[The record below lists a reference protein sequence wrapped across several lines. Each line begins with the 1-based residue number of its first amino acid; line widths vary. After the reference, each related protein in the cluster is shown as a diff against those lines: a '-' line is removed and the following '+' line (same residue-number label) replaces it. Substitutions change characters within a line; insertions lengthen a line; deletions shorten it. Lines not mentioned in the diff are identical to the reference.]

1 MRFQTMKLHLVRQL
15 LEKVLLLSGLI
26 LVVSVSLP
34 ETSRA
39 QQLVPDTRM
48 ALIVGNSN
56 YNGEKLPNARND
68 AESIAATLQTLRFDV
83 TLILDATQ
91 EDFLKKA
98 EEFSQAT
105 IRRNANVVLV
115 YYAGHGVQLA
125 GKNYLIPVD
134 SRISDIDTLV
144 SDSIHFD
151 ELLKLVGRSSAFKMV
166 FLDACQN
173 NPFQD
178 RIKSLEVGL
187 APPPDVSGFL
197 IGYATQPGKVAY
209 DGAGDNS
216 PYATALLS
224 YMHSSGRE
232 VLSVLADV
240 NQNVRKETGGAQVP
254 YVQFS
259 VKPDFYFKPGPESDG
274 DLEAG
279 LWKLSVQ
286 QEDPRLIQLY
296 LQRYP
301 EGRFV
306 DEAQTILERALKDT
320 NGVLPTPSVGLASLE
335 EEIWSNAL
343 ASRNRALL
351 QYYIERFPD
360 GQYLEQAKTLVTQM
374 MPDNPNNLT
383 QSELCRRF
391 ATHPNDSTV
400 IYRGVSLNL
409 LAKNSGAA
417 IHSCEQA
424 VNDYPDVP
432 HYKALL
438 ARARAAAGD
447 TKIAVDLYQQAA
459 AAGDTRALVSLGLLY
474 ELGQGLPKD
483 LLKARELFERAYAN
497 GSADGAINLAVS
509 LYNGTGGAR
518 DVPRAITLLEYAS
531 SEGAARATYNLGVFA
546 KEGIYKTPEDAA
558 AYFELAAQ
566 QGYAEGALAAA
577 AIYDEGF
584 HTDKSPQKASELLLS
599 ALTVDSGETLA
610 KISSDARSWSRDTIL
625 EIQTRL
631 QSAGYYEGTLDGV
644 PGPLFNRGLESWRLY
659 GGSPS

>member
-1 MRFQTMKLHLVRQL
+1 MRFQIMNVLLVRRL
-15 LEKVLLLSGLI
+15 LHTVLLLSGLI
-26 LVVSVSLP
+26 LAIAVSGP
-34 ETSRA
+34 DPARA

-48 ALIVGNSN
+48 ALIIGNSN
-56 YNGEKLPNARND
+56 YKGEKLPNARND
-68 AESIAATLQTLRFDV
+68 AESIAATLQTLRFEV
-83 TLILDATQ
+83 TLVLDATQ
-91 EDFLKKA
+91 EGFLAKT
-98 EEFSQAT
+98 EEFAQTAV
-105 IRRNANVVLV
+105 RRNASVVLV

-134 SRISDIDTLV
+134 AHISDVDTLV
-144 SDSIHFD
+144 SESIHFD
-151 ELLKLVGRSSAFKMV
+151 ELLKLVGRSGAFKMV

-173 NPFQD
+173 NPFLD
-178 RIKSLEVGL
+178 RIMSLEVGL

-197 IGYATQPGKVAY
+197 IGYATQPGKVAF

-216 PYATALLS
+216 PYAAALLS
-224 YMHSSGRE
+224 YMHASGRE
-232 VLSVLADV
+232 VLSVLSDV
-240 NQNVRKETGGAQVP
+240 NQNVRKETGGAQIP

-259 VKPDFYFKPGPESDG
+259 VKPDFYFKPGPETDG
-274 DLEAG
+274 DLEVG

-286 QEDPRLIQLY
+286 QADPKLIQLY

-306 DEAQTILERALKDT
+306 DEAQTMLERALKSSD
-320 NGVLPTPSVGLASLE
+320 GERPTAPVNLASLE

-351 QYYIERFPD
+351 QYYIERFPE
-360 GQYLEQAKTLVTQM
+360 GQYLDQAKKLVTQM

-383 QSELCRRF
+383 PAELCRKF
-391 ATHPNDSTV
+391 ATHPNDSTI

-424 VNDYPDVP
+424 VADYPDVP

-447 TKIAVDLYQQAA
+447 TTIAVDLYQQAA

-483 LLKARELFERAYAN
+483 LIKARELFERAYGN
-497 GSADGAINLAVS
+497 GSPDGAINLAVS

-518 DVPRAITLLEYAS
+518 DVPRAISLLEYAS

-599 ALTVDSGETLA
+599 ALTADSGETLA
-610 KISSDARSWSRDTIL
+610 KVSAEARSWSHDTIL

-631 QSAGYYEGTLDGV
+631 QAAGYYEGTLDGV